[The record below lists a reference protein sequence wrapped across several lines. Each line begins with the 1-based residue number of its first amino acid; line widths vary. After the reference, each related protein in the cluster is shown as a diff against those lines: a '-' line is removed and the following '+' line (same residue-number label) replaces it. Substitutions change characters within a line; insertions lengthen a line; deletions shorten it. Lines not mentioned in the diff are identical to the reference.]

1 MLVLMGLSLGFS
13 LNMLL
18 SSLLSNQCN
27 SFSILNGITSG
38 NPKQLEE
45 HYELHYKSKSEL
57 ENEAVL
63 NNDLKKQ
70 RIIRP
75 RFLSS
80 ELGLKEKM
88 VIGVLTSTNTLE
100 TFGTAINKTM
110 FIPNVKSR
118 IMFFMNGIVKEP
130 SNKMHLVMF
139 SQVENHMTPFF
150 MLKYLADNYLQSHNW
165 FYIFPDTTFV
175 NREKLEE
182 LVDQISVGENIIIGS
197 NHGKDSKMCD
207 FDAGILMSQV
217 NDIFDFFYLAL
228 CI

>member
-27 SFSILNGITSG
+27 SFSIDTGMTSG
-38 NPKQLEE
+38 NPEQLEE

-63 NNDLKKQ
+63 SNDLKKH
-70 RIIRP
+70 RIVRP

-80 ELGLKEKM
+80 ELGLKEKL

-118 IMFFMNGIVKEP
+118 IMFFMNGVVKEP

-139 SQVENHMTPFF
+139 SQVETHMTPFF

-175 NREKLEE
+175 NRERVEE
-182 LVDQISVGENIIIGS
+182 LVDQISVGGNIIIGS
-197 NHGKDSKMCD
+197 NRGKENKMCD
-207 FDAGILMSQV
+207 FDAGILLSQV
-217 NDIFDFFYLAL
+217 NDIL
-228 CI
+228 